1 MYARDIMTADV
12 VWITAHHSLCDAF
25 ATMMQFNVNH
35 LPVVD
40 NQTVVGLISKRE
52 VFTRAV
58 AGGSRG
64 DNVSVG
70 DAMLTNIFTCVPH
83 HPVSKII
90 EAMSRFHLDA
100 IPVLNKKE
108 LAGIITATDILHY
121 TLAANMRI
129 A

>member
-12 VWITAHHSLCDAF
+12 VWITADHSLYDAF
-25 ATMMQFNVNH
+25 ATMIQFNVNH

-52 VFTRAV
+52 VFTSAV
-58 AGGSRG
+58 AVGSG
-64 DNVSVG
+64 ANTSVG
-70 DAMLTNIFTCVPH
+70 DIMLTNIFTCVPH
-83 HPVSKII
+83 HPVTKII
-90 EAMSRFHLDA
+90 EAMSSFHIDA
-100 IPVLNKKE
+100 IPVLNKTE

-121 TLAANMRI
+121 TLATNVRI